1 MAQLFSAEV
10 INIYVYIP
18 TLEDSQATIP
28 TITYLLRNISDDK
41 ALTLFNSITI
51 SDGHRYIP
59 LREMNITT
67 KQCYSRISG
76 LIDAGLIDAGLIK
89 RYKGKYSL
97 TLLGKVVY
105 DTLMTIGKILS
116 YYWKLKAIESI
127 EMSSDTKLPEEE
139 LTQLINALIDDQNIK
154 DMLIKSLPSDC
165 SNY

>member
-41 ALTLFNSITI
+41 ALTLFNSIAI

-67 KQCYSRISG
+67 KQCYSRIS
-76 LIDAGLIDAGLIK
+76 GLIDAGLIK